1 MKKTEQGLFDRWMEL
16 VDKKGTVLCAG
27 IDPSHLP
34 FNETSCDAKKTWALR
49 FIEAVAPYCAAV
61 KPNLQFWKAGRDM
74 ETLGELYQCASSL
87 GLLVIE
93 DSKLADIG
101 STNEA
106 ALAFAAAHAD
116 AITVAPFAGNLQS
129 TVASA
134 KSLGLGVITL
144 CLMSN
149 PEYRLMKRK
158 LVPVSSD
165 TDEPGALFLSA
176 AKLPPGV
183 SQQRGAPSSASTGE
197 LYLEQYLYRA
207 REARIYG
214 ADGVVVGAPSQEN
227 GISGEE
233 LEAVAGQL
241 TEEMLVL
248 CPGFGAQG
256 GSLKEPFRA
265 FGVRRIIVNAGRAV
279 MYPHGPASTPG
290 EQAEAAKEI
299 CGRLNE
305 ERASVHG

>member
-34 FNETSCDAKKTWALR
+34 FNETSCDEKKEWALR
-49 FIEAVAPYCAAV
+49 YIEAVAPYCAAV
-61 KPNLQFWKAGRDM
+61 KPNIQFWKAGRDM

-106 ALAFAAAHAD
+106 ALSFAAAHAD

-129 TVASA
+129 TVVSA

-158 LVPVSSD
+158 LVPIPPGVMQR
-165 TDEPGALFLSA
+165 PGAM
-176 AKLPPGV
+176 LPPG
-183 SQQRGAPSSASTGE
+183 APGFPSAGE
-197 LYLEQYLYRA
+197 TYLEQYLFMAY
-207 REARIYG
+207 EARMYG
-214 ADGVVVGAPSQEN
+214 ADGVVVGAPSPEN
-227 GISGEE
+227 GISVEE

-241 TEEMLVL
+241 AGDMLVL

-256 GSLKEPFRA
+256 GSLREPFRV
-265 FGVRRIIVNAGRAV
+265 FGADKIIVNAGRAV
-279 MYPHGPASTPG
+279 MYPRGPASTPA
-290 EQAEAAKEI
+290 EQTEAAKEI
-299 CGRLNE
+299 RGRLNL